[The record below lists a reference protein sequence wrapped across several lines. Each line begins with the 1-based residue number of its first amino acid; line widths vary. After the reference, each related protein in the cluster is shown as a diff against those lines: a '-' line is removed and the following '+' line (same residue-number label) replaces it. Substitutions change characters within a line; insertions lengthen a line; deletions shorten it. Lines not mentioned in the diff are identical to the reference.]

1 MDKALEL
8 RNERKAKKPRFR
20 RSDAHRVPRLEM
32 KWHKPKGGDNKIR
45 RKLRGHPRRAR
56 IGWGSPRAAY
66 GLSPEGFEQTV
77 VFTEADLKEVKGACI
92 IARTL
97 GARKRMMLLKKAQEM
112 KLKVLNFQDAA
123 QAIKDI
129 EEDLKS
135 RKEQEK
141 ARLSKKEKT
150 KQEALKKAAEKAKDK
165 NKKEETPEEKEK
177 RAAEEK
183 RKVLEQ
189 Q

>member
-1 MDKALEL
+1 MEKAVEL

-45 RKLRGHPRRAR
+45 RKLRGHPRQAR
-56 IGWGSPRAAY
+56 IGWGSPRDAY
-66 GLSPEGFEQTV
+66 GLSPEGFEQV
-77 VFTEADLKEVKGACI
+77 VVYTLEDLAKVKGACI

-97 GARKRMMLLKKAQEM
+97 GGRKRMILLKKAQEM
-112 KLKVLNFQDAA
+112 KLKVLNFQDTA
-123 QAIKDI
+123 QTIKDI

-141 ARLSKKEKT
+141 VRMSKKEKT
-150 KQEALKKAAEKAKDK
+150 KQESLKKAAEKEKDK
-165 NKKEETPEEKEK
+165 NKKVETTEEKEK
-177 RAAEEK
+177 REAEEK

-189 Q
+189 

>member
-1 MDKALEL
+1 MDKIVEL
-8 RNERKAKKPRFR
+8 RNKRKAKKPRFR

-45 RKLRGHPRRAR
+45 RKLRGHPRQPR
-56 IGWGSPRAAY
+56 IGWGSPHIAR

-77 VFTEADLKEVKGACI
+77 VFTEKDLATVKGACI

-97 GARKRMMLLKKAQEM
+97 GAKKRMILLKKAQEM
-112 KLKVLNFQDAA
+112 KLKVLNFQDIT
-123 QAIKDI
+123 QTIKSM
-129 EEDLKS
+129 EEELKS
-135 RKEQEK
+135 RKEQVK
-141 ARLSKKEKT
+141 VRLSKKEKT
-150 KQEALKKAAEKAKDK
+150 KQEALKRAAEKDKEK
-165 NKKEETPEEKEK
+165 NKKEETAEEKEK
-177 RAAEEK
+177 REAEEK

>member
-1 MDKALEL
+1 MEEVVQL

-20 RSDAHRVPRLEM
+20 RSDVLRVPRLEM

-45 RKLRGHPRRAR
+45 RKLRGHPRQPR
-56 IGWGSPRAAY
+56 IGWGSPRDAR

-77 VFTEADLKEVKGACI
+77 VHTEEELKEVKGACI

-97 GARKRMMLLKKAQEM
+97 GARKRILLLKKAQEM
-112 KLKVLNFQDAA
+112 KLKVLNFQDAGKE
-123 QAIKDI
+123 IKNI
-129 EEDLKS
+129 EENLKA

-141 ARLSKKEKT
+141 ARLSKKEKI
-150 KQEALKKAAEKAKDK
+150 KQEALKKAQAKEKEK
-165 NKKEETPEEKEK
+165 KKEETPEEKEK
-177 RAAEEK
+177 REAEEK

-189 Q
+189 K

>member
-1 MDKALEL
+1 MDKTLEL

-20 RSDAHRVPRLEM
+20 RSDAHRVASLEM

-45 RKLRGHPRRAR
+45 RKLRGHPRQPR
-56 IGWGSPRAAY
+56 IGWGSPRGAR

-77 VFTEADLKEVKGACI
+77 VYTEADLTNVKGACI

-97 GARKRMMLLKKAQEM
+97 GARKKIQLLKKAQDM
-112 KLKVLNFQDAA
+112 KLQILNIKDTA
-123 QAIKDI
+123 QAIKTI
-129 EEDLKS
+129 EEDLKA

-141 ARLSKKEKT
+141 ERLSKKEKT
-150 KQEALKKAAEKAKDK
+150 KQEALKKVAEKDK
-165 NKKEETPEEKEK
+165 KKEESSEEKEK
-177 RAAEEK
+177 REAEEK

-189 Q
+189 K

>member
-1 MDKALEL
+1 MEKAVEL
-8 RNERKAKKPRFR
+8 RNARKAKKPRFR

-56 IGWGSPRAAY
+56 IGWGSPRDAY

-77 VFTEADLKEVKGACI
+77 VFTETDLKNVKDACV

-97 GARKRMMLLKKAQEM
+97 GNRKRMILLKKAQEM

-123 QAIKDI
+123 KAIKHI
-129 EEDLKS
+129 EDDLKS

-141 ARLSKKEKT
+141 ARVSKKEKT
-150 KQEALKKAAEKAKDK
+150 KQEALKKAAEKEKEK
-165 NKKEETPEEKEK
+165 NKKVETAEEKEK
-177 RAAEEK
+177 REAEEK

-189 Q
+189 

>member
-1 MDKALEL
+1 MNKNLEL

-20 RSDAHRVPRLEM
+20 RSDAHRIPRLEM

-45 RKLRGHPRRAR
+45 RKLRGHPRQPR
-56 IGWGSPRAAY
+56 IGWGSPRAAH

-77 VFTEADLKEVKGACI
+77 VFTEKDLAAVKGACI

-97 GARKRMMLLKKAQEM
+97 GAKKRMILLKKAQEM
-112 KLKVLNFQDAA
+112 NLKVLNFQDVA
-123 QAIKDI
+123 QEIKSI
-129 EEDLKS
+129 EEWLKS
-135 RKEQEK
+135 RKEQGK
-141 ARLSKKEKT
+141 VRLSKKEKT
-150 KQEALKKAAEKAKDK
+150 KQEALKKAAEKDKEKDK
-165 NKKEETPEEKEK
+165 KVETAEEKEK
-177 RAAEEK
+177 REAEEK